1 MPMPERMARNDA
13 RGTRACRIELRSL
26 VYDVAGTRLIDVPAL
41 TLRPT
46 GTTVVMGPNGAGKSL
61 LLRLMHG
68 LIPPSSG
75 EILVGGKP
83 LSPEQCKAQAL
94 VFQKPVLLRRSV
106 AANIDFVLKARGKDR
121 GRCRELLDRVDLG
134 SLADRPARRLS
145 GGEQQRLAIA
155 RALATEPDTL
165 FLDEPTAS
173 LDPESVQAIEDIVAA
188 AARDGV
194 RIVFVTHDV
203 QQARRLA
210 EDVVFLSSG
219 RVAEEASADAFFNG
233 PETKVARAY
242 LSGHLDRLVET

>member
-1 MPMPERMARNDA
+1 MPERTDRNDA
-13 RGTRACRIELRSL
+13 TGTGARRIELRAL
-26 VYDVAGTRLIDVPAL
+26 AYDVAGTRLIDVPAL

-68 LIPPSSG
+68 LIRPSAG
-75 EILVGGKP
+75 EILIEGKP
-83 LSPEQCKAQAL
+83 LSPERCKAQAL

-106 AANIDFVLKARGKDR
+106 VANIDFVLKARGKDR
-121 GRCRELLDRVDLG
+121 SRSRNLLDRVDLA

-173 LDPESVQAIEDIVAA
+173 LDPESVQAIE
-188 AARDGV
+188 G
-194 RIVFVTHDV
+194 H
-203 QQARRLA
+203 
-210 EDVVFLSSG
+210 SCG
-219 RVAEEASADAFFNG
+219 GGPGMASA
-233 PETKVARAY
+233 
-242 LSGHLDRLVET
+242 SSS

>member
-1 MPMPERMARNDA
+1 MPEHTDRNDA
-13 RGTRACRIELRSL
+13 TGTGARRIELRAL
-26 VYDVAGTRLIDVPAL
+26 AYDVAGTRLIDVPAL

-68 LIPPSSG
+68 LIRPSAG
-75 EILVGGKP
+75 EILVGGRP
-83 LSPEQCKAQAL
+83 LSPRQCKAQAL
-94 VFQKPVLLRRSV
+94 VFQKPVLLRRSTV
-106 AANIDFVLKARGKDR
+106 ANIDFVLKARGKDR
-121 GRCRELLDRVDLG
+121 SRSRSLLDRVDLAA
-134 SLADRPARRLS
+134 LADRPARRLS

-173 LDPESVQAIEDIVAA
+173 LDPESVQAIEGIVAA

-194 RIVFVTHDV
+194 RIIFVTHDV

-210 EDVVFLSSG
+210 DDVVFLSNG
-219 RVAEEASADAFFNG
+219 RVAEEASAAAFFNG
-233 PETKVARAY
+233 PETDVARAY

>member
-1 MPMPERMARNDA
+1 MPERAA
-13 RGTRACRIELRSL
+13 GTQAGRIEIRSL
-26 VYDVAGTRLIDVPAL
+26 AYDLAKTRLIDVPAL
-41 TLRPT
+41 TLGPA
-46 GTTVVMGPNGAGKSL
+46 GTTVMMGPNGAGKSL

-68 LIPPSSG
+68 LIRPSAG
-75 EILVGGKP
+75 EILVGGDP
-83 LSPEQCKAQAL
+83 LSPAHCRAQAM

-121 GRCRELLDRVDLG
+121 SRCRDLLDRVDLA
-134 SLADRPARRLS
+134 SLVDRPARRLS

-173 LDPESVQAIEDIVAA
+173 LDPESVQAIEGIVSA

-194 RIVFVTHDV
+194 RVVFVTHDV

-210 EDVVFLSSG
+210 DDVVFLSNG
-219 RVAEEASADAFFNG
+219 RVAEEATADAFFSG
-233 PETKVARAY
+233 PESDVARAY
-242 LSGHLDRLVET
+242 LSGHIDGLVEA

>member
-1 MPMPERMARNDA
+1 MEGDEAT
-13 RGTRACRIELRSL
+13 GTRACRIELKAL
-26 VYDVAGTRLIDVPAL
+26 AYDVAGTRLIDVPAL
-41 TLRPT
+41 ALRPA

-68 LIPPSSG
+68 LIRPSAG
-75 EILVGGKP
+75 EILIGGKP
-83 LSPEQCKAQAL
+83 LSPARRKAQAL

-121 GRCRELLDRVDLG
+121 RRCRDLLDRVGLV
-134 SLADRPARRLS
+134 SLSDRPARRLS

-173 LDPESVQAIEDIVAA
+173 LDPESVQAIEGIVAA

-194 RIVFVTHDV
+194 RIIFVTHDI

-210 EDVVFLSSG
+210 DDVVFLSNG
-219 RVAEEASADAFFNG
+219 RVAEEAPADAFFNG
-233 PETKVARAY
+233 PESKVARAY